1 MGVSSLDMVQ
11 TPWGDSDELRARMMP
26 PGRGTPR
33 DVAERNQ
40 RERLFAS
47 MLATVAAKGY
57 EATRVA
63 DLSELCGVSRS
74 AFYQHFEDKEA
85 CFLAMIEELVEPV
98 TERLSGGLERE
109 DRESIREAFGA
120 LIGAI
125 VEQPVAARVVFDVY
139 AAGPKGVALAE
150 RVLDGFEAVLER
162 LLDSARGGEDMPT
175 EVIRA
180 LIGGVQKVIRRRLN
194 SGQEEELV
202 ELAPALWD
210 WMLGYPPPPGP
221 LRAPQ
226 PRSLEPRPFEERQA
240 ASSPQERVLRAM
252 AAVIAEQGYLET
264 SVAEIV
270 QRARTSQRT
279 FYESFANKE
288 DAMVAALDNASL
300 KMEAAAR
307 SAFDWQHRV
316 LAAEEAMFQ
325 FSVAEPEYARLNGT
339 DMYAAGSRALEHREA
354 VGKMIE
360 GLLEPGYELAP
371 ETPPVVGEAI
381 GGAIYALLY
390 DIDVPRVP
398 GRLAELIRM
407 SAYIS
412 LVPFLGA
419 EEAYAVVVGNER
431 VEPVHIPRD
440 RLVPVG
446 NHGEGD
452 G

>member
-1 MGVSSLDMVQ
+1 
-11 TPWGDSDELRARMMP
+11 MMP
-26 PGRGTPR
+26 AGRGTPR

-40 RERLFAS
+40 RERLFAA
-47 MLATVAAKGY
+47 MVATVARKGY

-63 DLSELCGVSRS
+63 DLSDLSGVSRS
-74 AFYQHFEDKEA
+74 SFYQHFQDKEA
-85 CFLAMIEELVEPV
+85 CFLAMVEALVEPV
-98 TERLSGGLERE
+98 TERLNGGLERE
-109 DRESIREAFGA
+109 DAEAIREAFEE
-120 LIGAI
+120 LIGAL

-139 AAGPKGVALAE
+139 AAGPEGVALAE
-150 RVLDGFEAVLER
+150 RVLEGFEVVLER

-180 LIGGVQKVIRRRLN
+180 LIGGVQKVIRQRLN
-194 SGQEEELV
+194 SGQEEVLV
-202 ELAPALWD
+202 ELAPLLWD
-210 WMLGYPPPPGP
+210 WMMGYPPPPGP

-226 PRSLEPRPFEERQA
+226 ARSLEPRPFEERQA
-240 ASSPQERVLRAM
+240 ASSPVERVLRAM
-252 AAVIAEQGYLET
+252 AAVISEQGYLET

-279 FYESFANKE
+279 FYENFGNREEA
-288 DAMVAALDNASL
+288 VIAALDNASS

-316 LAAEEAMFQ
+316 VAAEEAMFH
-325 FSVAEPEYARLNGT
+325 FSVAEPEFARLNGT
-339 DMYAAGSRALEHREA
+339 DMYAAGKRALEHREA
-354 VGKMIE
+354 VGRTIE

-371 ETPPVVGEAI
+371 ETPAVAGEAI

-398 GRLAELIRM
+398 GRLAELVRM
-407 SAYIS
+407 SSYIS

-419 EEAYAVVVGNER
+419 EEAYAVTVGNGR
-431 VEPVHIPRD
+431 IEPVETSNAA
-440 RLVPVG
+440 LASVG
-446 NHGEGD
+446 SDANGG